1 MARCEGTTRSGD
13 QCKRDAQGDTRFCYL
28 HDPEKAQPGGENGDT
43 GTEEEEFID
52 LAPILLA
59 GVLTAGLVFLL
70 KGFGRWLPRI

>member
-13 QCKRDAQGDTRFCYL
+13 QCKRDAQDDSRFCYL
-28 HDPEKAQPGGENGDT
+28 HDPEKAQPGDGD
-43 GTEEEEFID
+43 GDAATEEVEIID

-70 KGFGRWLPRI
+70 KGFGRWMPRI